1 MAIHRHILDRPIR
14 SFRMKD
20 AMQLAINYSR
30 INDNIDFNDNVVAYD
45 YDKVKILNTVLVSNK
60 TVYA

>member
-1 MAIHRHILDRPIR
+1 
-14 SFRMKD
+14 MK
-20 AMQLAINYSR
+20 AALQLAINYSR

-45 YDKVKILNTVLVSNK
+45 YDKVKILNTVVVSNK